1 MAKTTTPRKTGTR
14 STSARRKTATAAAKA
29 AREAAEIPAVSDEQ
43 VTEDQTPDVS
53 PDVSPDQ
60 TPDQTAE
67 QGQEQAAA
75 DGPLTR
81 RDLIN
86 RVADATGVKKPVVR
100 QVIDGMLKELGDTL
114 SSGKA
119 LNLPPLGK
127 ASVRRQKEMPNA
139 EIIVL
144 KLRRN
149 RAAADQPEDEPIA
162 PAAE

>member
-53 PDVSPDQ
+53 PDQ

-86 RVADATGVKKPVVR
+86 RVADATCVKKPVVR

>member
-1 MAKTTTPRKTGTR
+1 MAKTTTRKTTTAR
-14 STSARRKTATAAAKA
+14 STSSRRKTASAAAKA
-29 AREAAEIPAVSDEQ
+29 AREAAEIPTVSDEQ
-43 VTEDQTPDVS
+43 VTEDQAPEAS
-53 PDVSPDQ
+53 AEAPAEQ
-60 TPDQTAE
+60 TP
-67 QGQEQAAA
+67 EQAVA

-81 RDLIN
+81 RELIN

-100 QVIDGMLKELGDTL
+100 QVVDGMLKELGDTL
-114 SSGKA
+114 SDGKA

-139 EIIVL
+139 EILVL

-149 RAAADQPEDEPIA
+149 RAAAGKGEDDPIA